1 MNEYQQNIEV
11 MKDLKA
17 RIDKV
22 LGTQPEAVVKYPDP
36 KLHQYVS
43 FIKSGLRILAGGCIV
58 AAGYSIMTDGWLIA
72 GGVLLIGAE
81 ILGIIEELV

>member
-1 MNEYQQNIEV
+1 MNEYEQNIEV

-22 LGTQPEAVVKYPDP
+22 LGTQPNAVVSYPDP
-36 KLHQYVS
+36 KLHQHIS
-43 FIKSGLRILAGGCIV
+43 FIKSGLRILAGACIV
-58 AAGYSIMTDGWLIA
+58 SAGYSILTDGWLIA
-72 GGVLLIGAE
+72 GGVLLVGAE